1 LKTLAACSA
10 RGLMKSLEPNGFG
23 ETYESW
29 VTRLRADCSLRQ
41 KSARAMSASESLSS
55 QWPTP
60 ASGLPNDGEEPET
73 WHARAAA
80 LKEKHQNG
88 NGAGIPLAIAAKD
101 FTASAWP
108 TPASRDWKG
117 APSKPYSE
125 RGGGTKGE
133 ALDSFVQHHWYTP
146 NVPNGGRT
154 LTEDTSPTG
163 MTPDGIKR
171 QVGLE
176 NQAKQ
181 WPTPTSLSFAESHQ
195 PGNSQSM
202 NITLDLASSL
212 RDQMTYPVGGI
223 PLKERRSL
231 NPLFVEWLMGW
242 PPGWTLLAWID
253 LGCSE
258 MEWSHWK
265 ARMASELLR
274 IGLPREA
281 PPEQMSLFG

>member
-1 LKTLAACSA
+1 
-10 RGLMKSLEPNGFG
+10 MKSLEPSGYG

-117 APSKPYSE
+117 SPSKPYSE
-125 RGGGTKGE
+125 RGGGNKGE
-133 ALDSFVQHHWYTP
+133 ALPAFIEHKWATPMAQMNRKSEKAMRPFVE
-146 NVPNGGRT
+146 GG
-154 LTEDTSPTG
+154 ESSP
-163 MTPDGIKR
+163 P
-171 QVGLE
+171 GLE
-176 NQAKQ
+176 QQAEALSRN
-181 WPTPTSLSFAESHQ
+181 WPTPTSLSYAESHQ

-202 NITLDLASSL
+202 DITLDLASSL

-223 PLKERRSL
+223 PLIERRSL

-242 PPGWTLLAWID
+242 PPGWTLLAWTD

-258 MEWSHWK
+258 TEWSLWL
-265 ARMASELLR
+265 AAMQSELLR
-274 IGLPREA
+274 IGLPRGA